1 MSDDFSISSQPYM
14 DGHPPKA
21 ILEWLARAHGRT
33 GADDAG
39 ELHQQLLLLRES
51 PTSTGQRIQLLDLL
65 YKHAERVVTA
75 ELPSLQEISL
85 PVPRR
90 LRQRTGIIQELLETQ
105 IQEYLNTLSE
115 LFDPRTTATHRAP
128 NQTLRRVMQCIA
140 WHIRISHLIAAP
152 NGIGVWQQLHAA
164 YRTARRLGLADT
176 AGPEGEPSVQ
186 QSYIRILLAAIAQP
200 ASFCSSELAFITDYI
215 ESSVKPIEI
224 LETPPLDRNG
234 VFWLDLD
241 QDFPAYALARRLPPG
256 DILALYFACDLVAR
270 DTREHL
276 AALAKGAPASSL
288 GLPTFADTPAGRG
301 VLRRLS
307 QLWGKPATRR
317 FPRRRQYYRV
327 NLCAGL
333 EQLWKLIRHPETE
346 GQISEWMVTNE
357 SPDGYS
363 LMHMSGPT
371 SHLRVGDMVAVQPT
385 GERAE
390 QVPNWHVGIVRWAI
404 SENPEHIELGM
415 QQLAS
420 HAIAA
425 EVIRPLELEAGNLSA
440 LILPEMPPLRE
451 LPALVAPTG
460 QLNERERRLILLV
473 EQDNFGIRE
482 VRPTAI
488 TEQTSS
494 IEVFSVVPDEKL

>member
-14 DGHPPKA
+14 DGHPKA

-65 YKHAERVVTA
+65 FKHAERVVTA

-115 LFDPRTTATHRAP
+115 LFDPRTTAIHRAP

-215 ESSVKPIEI
+215 ESSIKPIEI

-270 DTREHL
+270 DTREYL

-482 VRPTAI
+482 VRPTAL

>member
-1 MSDDFSISSQPYM
+1 MRRGSSRRNCRSCTKSACRFSPPAAAHRDHPGISGTPDPGIPQ
-14 DGHPPKA
+14 HPF
-21 ILEWLARAHGRT
+21 RAFRP
-33 GADDAG
+33 ADHDA
-39 ELHQQLLLLRES
+39 
-51 PTSTGQRIQLLDLL
+51 
-65 YKHAERVVTA
+65 A
-75 ELPSLQEISL
+75 
-85 PVPRR
+85 
-90 LRQRTGIIQELLETQ
+90 
-105 IQEYLNTLSE
+105 
-115 LFDPRTTATHRAP
+115 PRTAADPAP
-128 NQTLRRVMQCIA
+128 GHASCIA

-152 NGIGVWQQLHAA
+152 NGIGIWQQLHAA

-176 AGPEGEPSVQ
+176 QSTEDEPSVQ
-186 QSYIRILLAAIAQP
+186 SSYIRILLAAIAQP
-200 ASFCSSELAFITDYI
+200 ASFCSSELGFIADYI
-215 ESSVKPIEI
+215 ESSVRPVDI

-241 QDFPAYALARRLPPG
+241 QDFPAHALARRLPSS

-270 DTREHL
+270 DARAHL
-276 AALAKGAPASSL
+276 AALAKGAQPPASDCPPSRIRQL
-288 GLPTFADTPAGRG
+288 GRG

-307 QLWGKPATRR
+307 LIWGNPATRR
-317 FPRRRQYYRV
+317 YPRRRQYYRV

-357 SPDGYS
+357 SRHGYS

-371 SHLRVGDMVAVQPT
+371 SHLRVGDIVAVQPT

-390 QVPNWHVGIVRWAI
+390 PVPNWHVGIVRWAT

-440 LILPEMPPLRE
+440 ILPEMPPLRE
-451 LPALVAPTG
+451 LAALVAPTG
-460 QLNERERRLILLV
+460 QLSEGERRLILLV
-473 EQDNFGIRE
+473 EQDNVGVRE
-482 VRPTAI
+482 VRPTAL

-494 IEVFSVVPDEKL
+494 IEVFSVVLLYYKHNFRNKSNYLSKILRIF